1 MSNKNLDLYGLMG
14 IELLQNN
21 PNTIP
26 WSVASKTDNVV
37 DSVNYNS
44 SDQGSLKMMHSSQHE
59 QLLRL

>member
-1 MSNKNLDLYGLMG
+1 MVLWELN
-14 IELLQNN
+14 LLQNN

-44 SDQGSLKMMHSSQHE
+44 SDQGIKSKDDVFFSA
-59 QLLRL
+59 